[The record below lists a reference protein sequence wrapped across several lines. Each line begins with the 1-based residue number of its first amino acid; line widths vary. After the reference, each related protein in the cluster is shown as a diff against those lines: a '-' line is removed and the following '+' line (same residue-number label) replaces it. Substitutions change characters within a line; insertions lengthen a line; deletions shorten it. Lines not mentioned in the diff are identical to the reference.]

1 MPDKMK
7 SDLPLRNVRVVN
19 MAVNLPAPLA
29 AARLRALGA
38 TVVKIEPPNGD
49 PLREYCPRW
58 YKELTRGQK
67 LIRLD
72 LKQAVERAGLEK
84 LLSKADL
91 LLTANRPAAI
101 RRLGLGWE
109 DLHSKFRSLCQVA
122 LKGHATPRQ
131 DLAGHDLTYQA
142 RVGLVGPP
150 NMPNTLSAD
159 LASAERMVSA
169 ALGVLLLRE
178 RFRKGFYT
186 EVILENVAADWAAP
200 LRYGLTTRNGI
211 LGGAVAQYNLYRARQ
226 GWIAVAA
233 LEPHF
238 SRRLQEA
245 LQLETVSRRRLS
257 LAFRSRTAQHWERW
271 AKARDLPLTAVRN
284 LGDVPL
290 KHETEG
296 RRK

>member
-1 MPDKMK
+1 MIEEIK
-7 SDLPLRNVRVVN
+7 SELPLRNIRVVN

-38 TVVKIEPPNGD
+38 KVVKVEPPNGD

-58 YKELTRGQK
+58 YKELTHGQE
-67 LIRLD
+67 LVRLD
-72 LKQAVERAGLEK
+72 LKQTVERADLEK
-84 LLSKADL
+84 LLSNADL

-109 DLHSKFRSLCQVA
+109 NLHTLFQSLCQVA
-122 LKGHATPRQ
+122 LTGHGTPRQ

-178 RFRKGFYT
+178 HFRKGFYA

-211 LGGAVAQYNLYRARQ
+211 LGGGIAQYNLYRARR
-226 GWIAVAA
+226 GWIALAA

-238 SRRLQEA
+238 SRRLQEE
-245 LQLETVSRRRLS
+245 LQLETVNRRQLS

-271 AKARDLPLTAVRN
+271 AKARDLPLTAVCN
-284 LGDVPL
+284 LSEVSL
-290 KHETEG
+290 KHKTEG